1 MASGPNPNSRQ
12 SARSGDAD
20 SAGLQIDRID
30 TGCITIRLSGVWRLH
45 HGMPTARQL
54 EPELTSSS
62 SLQRIV
68 VDVGALKQWDSSVVN
83 FLTGLKERCRTGKIT
98 LERGGLPEEL
108 NRLIDLADSSLASR
122 QASPAGGQSATESE
136 EQDKFGALSTLG
148 AYVDFIGS
156 VILAVGAA
164 IAGRARYRRIDLIE
178 VLQSTGANALG
189 IVTLTSY
196 LVGVILAF
204 MGAVQ
209 LQRFGASLFVADLV
223 GVAMVRDMGAMMTG
237 IIMSGRSGAAFAAQ
251 LGSMKVTQE
260 IDALTTMGISPIEFL
275 VVPRIF
281 GLVLMMPLLCLYAD
295 FVGILGGVT
304 VGVGMLG
311 LTLRSYF
318 EQTIGVV
325 SFAALIGGLVKSMVY
340 GVLIAI
346 AGCYEGFQ
354 CGQSSSAVGDAATAA
369 VVSAIVM
376 IVFACGIFAVMFNIL
391 GV

>member
-1 MASGPNPNSRQ
+1 
-12 SARSGDAD
+12 
-20 SAGLQIDRID
+20 
-30 TGCITIRLSGVWRLH
+30 
-45 HGMPTARQL
+45 
-54 EPELTSSS
+54 
-62 SLQRIV
+62 
-68 VDVGALKQWDSSVVN
+68 
-83 FLTGLKERCRTGKIT
+83 
-98 LERGGLPEEL
+98 
-108 NRLIDLADSSLASR
+108 
-122 QASPAGGQSATESE
+122 
-136 EQDKFGALSTLG
+136 
-148 AYVDFIGS
+148 
-156 VILAVGAA
+156 
-164 IAGRARYRRIDLIE
+164 
-178 VLQSTGANALG
+178 
-189 IVTLTSY
+189 
-196 LVGVILAF
+196 
-204 MGAVQ
+204 
-209 LQRFGASLFVADLV
+209 
-223 GVAMVRDMGAMMTG
+223 
-237 IIMSGRSGAAFAAQ
+237 
-251 LGSMKVTQE
+251 MKVTQE